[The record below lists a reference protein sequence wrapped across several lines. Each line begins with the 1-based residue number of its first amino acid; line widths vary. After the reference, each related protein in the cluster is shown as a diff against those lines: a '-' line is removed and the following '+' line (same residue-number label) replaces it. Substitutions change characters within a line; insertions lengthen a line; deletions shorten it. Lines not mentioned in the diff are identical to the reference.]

1 MSNDPDFVFVFNP
14 ERRKSFRNG
23 VLGAEWANRYPDL
36 FDDDDVRILTTEH
49 QRKYHFFEWLS
60 SVLLYESTG
69 FVSLLEKYSSKR
81 HDRKLRLFS
90 KFVPSE
96 VFDFLINAPSGHPDL
111 FCFHPQTGEWFFSE
125 VKGAQ
130 DILRE
135 NQISMHEQ
143 LKMMTGKK
151 VRIIQLNE
159 VKP

>member
-1 MSNDPDFVFVFNP
+1 MSHDPDFVFVFNP
-14 ERRKSFRNG
+14 ERRESFKTG
-23 VLGAEWANRYPDL
+23 VLGQEWVNRYPDL
-36 FDDDDVRILTTEH
+36 FDDDDVRILKTEH

-69 FVSLLEKYSSKR
+69 FVSLMEKYSSKS

-90 KFVPSE
+90 NFVPSE

-111 FCFHPQTGEWFFSE
+111 FSFHPQTREFFFSE
-125 VKGAQ
+125 VKGAR

-143 LKMMTGKK
+143 LQTMTGKK

-159 VKP
+159 VRP

>member
-1 MSNDPDFVFVFNP
+1 MPFSVCLIVGWRTLITHAPI
-14 ERRKSFRNG
+14 
-23 VLGAEWANRYPDL
+23 LGDGYKWANRYPDL

-69 FVSLLEKYSSKR
+69 FVSLMEKYSSKS
-81 HDRKLRLFS
+81 HNRKLRLFE

-96 VFDFLINAPSGHPDL
+96 VFDFLVNAPSGHPDL
-111 FCFHPQTGEWFFSE
+111 FSFHPQTGEWFFSE
-125 VKGAQ
+125 VKGVR

-135 NQISMHEQ
+135 NQISMHERLQ
-143 LKMMTGKK
+143 SMTGKK
-151 VRIIQLNE
+151 VKIIQLNE